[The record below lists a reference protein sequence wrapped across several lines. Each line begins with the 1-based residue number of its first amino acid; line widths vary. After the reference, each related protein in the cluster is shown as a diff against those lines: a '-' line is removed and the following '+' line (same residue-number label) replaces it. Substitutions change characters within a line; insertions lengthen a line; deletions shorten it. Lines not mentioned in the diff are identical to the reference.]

1 MKSKAVT
8 YEWRMIPKKSGCL
21 LRAEAT
27 VTDRYAVISTEKA
40 TYPVARMCE
49 WLDVSR
55 AGYYQWVTRPA
66 SATARRRATL
76 ATLIEGIF
84 DASGGTY
91 EARRV
96 TADLRTSGKA
106 AGVKQVGSIMRERG
120 LVACQPRPYKRTTY
134 GDRAVPGTGSGG
146 PRLHRGASLGTS
158 SWATSPMSAPGR
170 AGCTWR
176 L

>member
-1 MKSKAVT
+1 M
-8 YEWRMIPKKSGCL
+8 
-21 LRAEAT
+21 
-27 VTDRYAVISTEKA
+27 TDRYAVISTEKA

-91 EARRV
+91 GARRV

-106 AGVKQVGSIMRERG
+106 AGVKQVGSIMRERR
-120 LVACQPRPYKRTTY
+120 LVACHPRPLVRRRHARV
-134 GDRAVPGTGSGG
+134 DTGSPSY
-146 PRLHRGASLGTS
+146 PRQV
-158 SWATSPMSAPGR
+158 R
-170 AGCTWR
+170 AIPVEH
-176 L
+176 